1 MYICIIVYVHIY
13 ISRLKHSQG
22 AQWNTF
28 RNSVLFYK
36 MYTGS
41 TASVNISI

>member
-22 AQWNTF
+22 TQWNTF
-28 RNSVLFYK
+28 RTLFFFIK
-36 MYTGS
+36 CIL
-41 TASVNISI
+41 APPQV